1 MNQLALAVDEVLSGT
16 PDYIVAS
23 RSELGKTILEKP
35 IVIVVEAKKNDFEQG
50 WGQCLAELVAAQ
62 RLNETP
68 KKPVYGVVTD
78 ANLWQFG
85 KLVGNTFHKDPEN
98 FTIDDVAKVYEALEC
113 LFELAEQDD
122 TQYPT
127 IQNH

>member
-35 IVIVVEAKKNDFEQG
+35 IVIVVEAKKNDFEQD

-62 RLNETP
+62 RLNEPP

-98 FTIDDVAKVYEALEC
+98 FTIDDVAKVYGALEC